1 MNKRDEVI
9 EEAQSL
15 INGDRLDVYGDP
27 VKNFETIAHLW
38 KPIFGEVTAQQVG
51 LALLQLKV
59 ARATTA
65 PDHMDSY
72 VDMIGYAALTAEVQ
86 TKSGKDKISFNQNPH
101 QSITLCSD
109 NRSEDVRS
117 K

>member
-15 INGDRLDVYGDP
+15 INGDRQEVHGDP

-72 VDMIGYAALTAEVQ
+72 VDMVGYAALTAEAQ
-86 TKSGKDKISFNQNPH
+86 DKTVRNKIIINQNPH
-101 QSITLCSD
+101 QNITLCVD
-109 NRSEDVRS
+109 RSEDVWN